1 VYVVAGA
8 SAGIGAAT
16 YGTLPLQPDGT
27 GYGVGEG
34 DGALA
39 YAPTGTF
46 TPDDETIVTRAV
58 P

>member
-8 SAGIGAAT
+8 SVGIGAAT
-16 YGTLPLQPDGT
+16 YGTFPPHPDGT

-34 DGALA
+34 DGALV

-46 TPDDETIVTRAV
+46 APEGETIVTRAV
-58 P
+58 S